1 MVRPSYISAKR
12 VTITSSLLQAGSIWR
27 RMAEKALADDG
38 ISASRAN
45 LLLWVSRSGGGARQV
60 QLADSLGL
68 ASQSLVRLLDELNS
82 SGHIER
88 RDDPEDRRAKT
99 VWLTPQGQALA
110 DRVELVISA
119 LRDKVLADIGD
130 TDIEAAHRVM
140 DAIVKASID
149 GSHESR

>member
-1 MVRPSYISAKR
+1 MGGPSDISAKR
-12 VTITSSLLQAGSIWR
+12 VAITSSLLQAGSIWR

-68 ASQSLVRLLDELNS
+68 ASQSLVRLLDELNN

-99 VWLTPQGQALA
+99 VWLTPRGQALA

-119 LRDKVLADIGD
+119 LRDKVLGDIGD
-130 TDIEAAHRVM
+130 ADIEAAHRLM
-140 DAIVKASID
+140 DAIVNASTD
-149 GSHESR
+149 GWHESR

>member
-1 MVRPSYISAKR
+1 MGGPSDISAKR
-12 VTITSSLLQAGSIWR
+12 VAITSSLLQAGSIWR

-68 ASQSLVRLLDELNS
+68 ASQSLVRLLDELNN

-99 VWLTPQGQALA
+99 VWLTPRGQALA

-119 LRDKVLADIGD
+119 LRDKVLGDIGD
-130 TDIEAAHRVM
+130 ADIEAAHRLM
-140 DAIVKASID
+140 DAIVKASTD
-149 GSHESR
+149 GWHESR

>member
-1 MVRPSYISAKR
+1 MGGPSDTAAKR
-12 VTITSSLLQAGSIWR
+12 VAITSSLLQAGSIWR

-68 ASQSLVRLLDELNS
+68 ASQSLVRLLDELNN

-99 VWLTPQGQALA
+99 VWLTPRGQALA

-119 LRDKVLADIGD
+119 LRDKVLGDIGD
-130 TDIEAAHRVM
+130 ADIEAAHRLM
-140 DAIVKASID
+140 DAIVKASTD

>member
-1 MVRPSYISAKR
+1 MGGPSDISAKR
-12 VTITSSLLQAGSIWR
+12 VAITSSLLQAGSIWR

-68 ASQSLVRLLDELNS
+68 ASQSLVRLLDELNN

-99 VWLTPQGQALA
+99 VWLTPRGQALA

-119 LRDKVLADIGD
+119 LRDKVLGDIGD
-130 TDIEAAHRVM
+130 ADIEAAHRLM
-140 DAIVKASID
+140 DAIVKASTD